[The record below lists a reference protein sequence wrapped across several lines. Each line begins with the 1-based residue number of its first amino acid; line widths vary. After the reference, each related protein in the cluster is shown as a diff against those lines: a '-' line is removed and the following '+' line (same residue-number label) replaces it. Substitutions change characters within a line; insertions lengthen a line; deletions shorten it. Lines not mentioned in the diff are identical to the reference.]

1 MSGRPSDMFYFAVS
15 AVALSLAGMIVAG
28 TAIAGKDFA
37 IPTILML
44 GIGGTIVLRGPLG
57 RALARR
63 IEGAPRAELD
73 VEPVLHELDELRA
86 RMLEL
91 EERLDFTERLLAR
104 DRESVPGQLQAG
116 EPRRGDGA

>member
-1 MSGRPSDMFYFAVS
+1 MSGRGSDMFYFAVA
-15 AVALSLAGMIVAG
+15 AVAVSLAGMIVAG

-44 GIGGTIVLRGPLG
+44 GIGGTMVLRGPLG

-63 IEGAPRAELD
+63 IEGGAAAGLE
-73 VEPVLHELDELRA
+73 VEPVLHEVDELRA
-86 RMLEL
+86 RVGEL

-104 DRESVPGQLQAG
+104 EREPAPLPAG
-116 EPRRGDGA
+116 RPEGPDAAR